1 MKKNVLKFCTGL
13 FLLFSLNSC
22 ATVFANGSACHSK
35 PNKSIGEPTRQLRV
49 VPLILDVC
57 TGVVPLIIDIAT
69 GAIYKPC
76 AKNPRK

>member
-1 MKKNVLKFCTGL
+1 MKKSLLKISVGI

-22 ATVFANGSACHSK
+22 AFVFANKSACHSK

-49 VPLILDVC
+49 VPFILDIC
-57 TGVVPLIIDIAT
+57 TGVVPLFIDLGT